1 MPLLFLPIILII
13 VGVVLVLV
21 IGFSLFVG
29 IALLHLLIWPV
40 LIGLLIWWLVRR
52 QPHRSRQNARRDHR
66 DWQEFIKPGP
76 KPAQHVKEETH
87 HERDSHHDDWSDF

>member
-13 VGVVLVLV
+13 VGVALVLI

-29 IALLHLLIWPV
+29 IALLHILIWPV

-52 QPHRSRQNARRDHR
+52 QPGRAPRPDRHDHR
-66 DWQEFIKPGP
+66 DWQTYLKPGV
-76 KPAQHVKEETH
+76 KPAEHVKEESH
-87 HERDSHHDDWSDF
+87 HQRESHHDDWSDF